1 MDALGPILLLYLI
14 LRRLVRNE
22 INVLRA
28 EVKRVEKSTEV
39 RIQSLETSTI
49 AKIENLEKSTETRI
63 QSMEKSTIAK
73 IENLEKS
80 TITLNKS
87 LERVVKENQKD
98 TRAILN
104 AIVGRTPSDDVSEFE
119 VERGARVAANRAAT
133 VSARGKQVRSAESE

>member
-28 EVKRVEKSTEV
+28 EVKRLEKSTEV

-49 AKIENLEKSTETRI
+49 AKIETLEKSTETRI
-63 QSMEKSTIAK
+63 QNLKKSTIAK

-87 LERVVKENQKD
+87 LERVVKEALKKCANWENALVKGVE
-98 TRAILN
+98 ILMY
-104 AIVGRTPSDDVSEFE
+104 S
-119 VERGARVAANRAAT
+119 
-133 VSARGKQVRSAESE
+133 